1 MTFHVYPDPQV
12 APLAVAP
19 GATAFAAI
27 GQLTGA
33 SVPAGA
39 YRTMM
44 FIRVAMTGGATA
56 PTLLV
61 KAGTG
66 TAVAVTTLATAVFR
80 TPGTDGYVGDVQLL
94 TAGEPANVYQIRI
107 GFDQNTA
114 EAWQIGIQN
123 NDAVSRDFTW
133 VVADSAADTAQ
144 PWIDVTPAALSCQA
158 LAGETVSQSVQV
170 SNKGTG
176 TLIITSV
183 NPALPT
189 GFTVAT
195 PLPLAV
201 APSQA
206 RSLALMFAGPAPP
219 PPGGLTTGSADLV
232 ATPPDTT
239 AGTGTGHNQR
249 ISITATTQLLEVVLL
264 LDDSG
269 SMSWDPLGNP
279 QPAGAPT
286 SRWSELA
293 SAASQFLDLLAHFGQ
308 DRGRFGIARFP
319 PGDPFRPPTFDIV
332 PMTSI
337 PGVAGMG
344 KPGGPES
351 LVTAIQPW
359 GSTPLGDGL
368 DRVLAAATSYFGTD
382 SGSVSTG
389 RRWLI
394 LMSDGAHNAG
404 THNPLEFIAPPVG
417 TAPVG
422 AALAEKNVDLFA
434 VAYGIDG
441 HTNVNH
447 VLLKQLAS
455 GSLNGGQIRSVD
467 QDGTTASAL
476 AAALR
481 DAIKS
486 GLTPASAPLDPN
498 GVFVA
503 GQGEARHEV
512 LLTRHDTRAAFVL
525 SWNTPDPDRLRLE
538 ILTPGHELITP
549 ENAGRGSFTHVTFRG
564 GDRSQMYLIDPDFLR
579 EPGPAEAAARP
590 RPRHGAWT
598 LVITGPGGVMP
609 GEDPPGYDRSRPE
622 LENYGYDVI
631 VDSALRLE
639 VGQDR
644 ATYFAG
650 DPVTVS
656 ARLTADGRPVTGAAV
671 SLSAT
676 APAQAAANWLASLDV
691 PADALRRAGELLAD
705 QDSTPLLVK
714 QLGARLAG
722 LVFDGGQRQVTLPMT
737 DPDGTGTYRATL
749 AATQVPGH
757 YGFYVTAAGAT
768 GDAAGFRREGK
779 QETFVLVR
787 PDRDHT
793 HVDIEQIEPDMVRV
807 TVFPRDRFGN
817 VLLVEPGTAGGFGL
831 VAPGAT
837 VGGLVS
843 GLDGTYTSTV
853 SFDPGETT
861 AIGVQFGG
869 REVIALK
876 RIFPAPA
883 LLYPDQVISFR
894 PGAIQAANQH
904 ADPQAALGSV
914 AGQPAGTFTSLGA
927 GGELVVG
934 FDRHVILASDDGD
947 DEITVFVQPDADL
960 RAYRVEAHSMALGRW
975 MPLGESTGVTQSFGL
990 HHARLRYTV
999 ALRITDMSGRT
1010 RDAALRPLTTP
1021 GVSVRGIG
1029 VLKISETLPFDLND
1043 LPGWLSSLWRED
1055 ALAAALAAPVL
1066 ASPPREFSPRTG
1078 TAGQQVT
1085 LSGRNLDIGTIAVM
1099 FGTFPATIV
1108 GTPTPSQVVVV
1119 VPDFGAGQT
1128 TTIRI
1133 SNEYGSVQ
1141 SNLGFTQIAD

>member
-1 MTFHVYPDPQV
+1 MTFHVYPDPP
-12 APLAVAP
+12 ATPLTVAP

-27 GQLTGA
+27 GQLTGT

-66 TAVAVTTLATAVFR
+66 TAVVVTALTTAVFR
-80 TPGTDGYVGDVQLL
+80 APGTDGYVGDVRLL
-94 TAGEPANVYQIRI
+94 TAGEPANVYQVRM
-107 GFDQNTA
+107 GFDRDTA

-144 PWIDVTPAALSCQA
+144 PWIDVTPAVLSYQA
-158 LAGETVSQSVQV
+158 LAGERVSQSVQV

-176 TLIITSV
+176 TLTITSV
-183 NPALPT
+183 NPALPA
-189 GFTVAT
+189 GFTVGT

-206 RSLALMFAGPAPP
+206 RSLVLTFTGPAPP
-219 PPGGLTTGSADLV
+219 PPGGLTAGTADLV
-232 ATPPDTT
+232 ATPPDRT
-239 AGTGTGHNQR
+239 AGRGTGHNQR
-249 ISITATTQLLEVVLL
+249 ISITASTQLLEVVLL
-264 LDDSG
+264 LDNSG

-286 SRWSELA
+286 SRWRELA
-293 SAASQFLDLLAHFGQ
+293 SSASQFLDLLAHFGR

-319 PGDPFRPPTFDIV
+319 PGDPLRLPTFGIV

-337 PGVAGMG
+337 PGVADMG
-344 KPGGPES
+344 KPGGPAN
-351 LVTAIQPW
+351 LVAAIQPA
-359 GSTPLGDGL
+359 GNTPLGDGL
-368 DRVLAAATSYFGTD
+368 DHVLAAPSYFGTD
-382 SGSVSTG
+382 PGSVSAG

-394 LMSDGAHNAG
+394 LISDGAHNAG
-404 THNPLEFIAPPVG
+404 ARSPLEFIAPPAG
-417 TAPVG
+417 IAPVG
-422 AALAEKNVDLFA
+422 ASLTEKNVDLFA
-434 VAYGIDG
+434 VGYGIDA
-441 HTNVNH
+441 HTNVDH

-455 GSLNGGQIRSVD
+455 GSLHGGQLRSVD
-467 QDGTTASAL
+467 QEGTTASAL

-486 GLTPASAPLDPN
+486 GLTLASAPLDPH

-503 GQGEARHEV
+503 DQGEARHEV
-512 LLTRHDTRAAFVL
+512 ILTRHDTRAAFVL

-564 GDRSQMYLIDPDFLR
+564 GDRSQMYLIDPDFLAQ
-579 EPGPAEAAARP
+579 PDPAAAWP
-590 RPRHGAWT
+590 RLRHGTWK
-598 LVITGPGGVMP
+598 LVITSPGGVMP
-609 GEDPPGYDRSRPE
+609 GQDPAGYDRSRPD
-622 LENYGYDVI
+622 LENYACEVI

-639 VGQDR
+639 AGLDR
-644 ATYFAG
+644 ATNFAG
-650 DPVTVS
+650 DPITVS

-676 APAQAAANWLASLDV
+676 APAQSVAGWLASVDV
-691 PADALRRAGELLAD
+691 PAEALRRAGDLLAG

-714 QLGARLAG
+714 QLGAQLAG

-737 DPDGTGTYRATL
+737 DPDGTGTYRAAL
-749 AATQVPGH
+749 AATQVPGR
-757 YGFYVTAAGAT
+757 YGFSVTAIGAT

-793 HVDIEQIEPDMVRV
+793 HVDIEQTDPDMVRV

-817 VLLVEPGTAGGFGL
+817 VLLVEPGTAGDFGL

-837 VGGLVS
+837 VGALVS
-843 GLDGTYTSTV
+843 KLDGTYTSTV
-853 SFDPGETT
+853 RFDPEETMT
-861 AIGVQFGG
+861 IGFQFGG
-869 REVIALK
+869 REVITRK
-876 RIFPAPA
+876 QIFPARA
-883 LLYPDQVISFR
+883 LLFPDRVISFR
-894 PGAIQAANQH
+894 PGALQAANEH

-914 AGQPAGTFTSLGA
+914 VGQPASTFTSLGA
-927 GGELVVG
+927 GGELVAG
-934 FDRHVILASDDGD
+934 FDRHVILASDDGG
-947 DEITVFVQPDADL
+947 DEITVFIQPDADL
-960 RAYRVEAHSMALGRW
+960 RAYRVEAHSLALGRW
-975 MPLGESTGVTQSFGL
+975 VPLGESTGVTQSFGL
-990 HHARLRYTV
+990 NRARLRFTV

-1010 RDAALRPLTTP
+1010 RDAALRPLATP

-1029 VLKISETLPFDLND
+1029 VLTIGETLPFDLND
-1043 LPGWLSSLWRED
+1043 LPGWLWSLWRED
-1055 ALAAALAAPVL
+1055 TLTAALAAPVL
-1066 ASPPREFSPRTG
+1066 AGPPREFSPRTG
-1078 TAGQQVT
+1078 IAGQQVT
-1085 LSGRNLDIGTIAVM
+1085 LSGRNLDIGTIVVT
-1099 FGTFPATIV
+1099 FGTVPATIV
-1108 GTPTPSQVVVV
+1108 GPPAPSQIVVL

-1128 TTIRI
+1128 STIGV
-1133 SNEYGSVQ
+1133 SNEYGSVR
-1141 SNLGFTQIAD
+1141 SSLGFTQIAD